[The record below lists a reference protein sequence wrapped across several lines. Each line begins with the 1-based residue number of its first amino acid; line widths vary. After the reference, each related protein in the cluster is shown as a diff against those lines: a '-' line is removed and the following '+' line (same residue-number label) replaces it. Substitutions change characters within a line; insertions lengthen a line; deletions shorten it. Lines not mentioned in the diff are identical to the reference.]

1 MNGLGDKLKSA
12 GVKVPT
18 TLPFK
23 IETEPHLV
31 EKSTHFCDNALIE
44 LNFNGK
50 STNPKHQYSVN
61 DNVVD
66 SILEKLES
74 LDFVDMVYIPAEL
87 DKRDSILIQID
98 NHSLYCSTQKD
109 RVLYVFGIEVTKT
122 KVQLE
127 TVKIKNIF
135 EINQGSQY
143 SKTFNPHLQYLY
155 YILDVKKAYM
165 NYSDLET
172 VGNNIPLSV
181 IPIVF
186 NSSDKMRKEDIYYVT
201 QYLET
206 KEFIELKSTDDQDD
220 QHLYFYLEKYKLK
233 ALVSRNNN
241 HIYIFN
247 ITLIQDGEQSEYSVR
262 SNVFTISHGQSI
274 VDNGIANQHLLNLC
288 ESLHC
293 SNGSE
298 MPKEECFATAKDFSI
313 ELNMKA
319 PKNYTYQDNE
329 LINQLTKET
338 LQLFQ
343 HKTNRNRAVLFSSSL
358 KIKCSIHDTNFNV
371 TDELM
376 KDVNSK
382 PKFEDFDSCF
392 VKGSVFRITK
402 GDQKTK
408 RKVNQHLV
416 HFLRANKVEKKEI
429 LPIISTPKF
438 KFTPALTEYNFKNI
452 ILSGVAGVGKTHSY
466 EKLINLIESGTNETE
481 LFKELINNQPFT
493 SKVSKDRIEF
503 ITFHQN
509 YSYEEFIEGFR
520 PNQDNGISIEDGLF
534 KEFVQKAQLDRERN
548 YYFVID
554 EINRGNIS
562 KIFGELIT
570 LIEDSKRDELS
581 ARLPYSKQPFMIPKN
596 LFIIGTMN
604 ITDQSI
610 SKIDIALRRR
620 FIFINIE
627 PNSNLVCEQFRDTFI
642 DLNQF
647 ISNNLGDDYLI
658 GHSYFMK
665 CNDKN
670 LNFIL
675 NHQIKP
681 LLQDYFY
688 GDKESLNEIEKILGL
703 TKDKGLIK

>member
-1 MNGLGDKLKSA
+1 MNGLGDKFKSA
-12 GVKVPT
+12 GIKVPKT
-18 TLPFK
+18 VPFK
-23 IETEPHLV
+23 EKREPYLV
-31 EKSTHFCDNALIE
+31 EKSLKFCENASIE

-61 DNVVD
+61 YSVVD
-66 SILEKLES
+66 SILEKIES
-74 LDFVDMVYIPAEL
+74 LDYLDMVYIPAEL
-87 DKRDSILIQID
+87 DKRDSILIQIE
-98 NHSLYCSTQKD
+98 NYSLYCSTQKD

-127 TVKIKNIF
+127 TLKIKNIF
-135 EINQGSQY
+135 QINQGSQY
-143 SKTFNPHLQYLY
+143 GKTFNPHLQYLY
-155 YILDVKKAYM
+155 YILDVKKTYM

-172 VGNNIPLSV
+172 VGTNIPLAV

-206 KEFIELKSTDDQDD
+206 KEFIELKSTDELEE

-247 ITLIQDGEQSEYSVR
+247 ITLIQDGEESEYSVK
-262 SNVFTISHGQSI
+262 SSIFKISHGQSI

-288 ESLHC
+288 ESLNC
-293 SNGSE
+293 SNGNE
-298 MPKEECFATAKDFSI
+298 MPTEQCFTTAKDFSI

-329 LINQLTKET
+329 LIDKLTKET

-371 TDELM
+371 TEELM
-376 KDVNSK
+376 KDVHSK
-382 PKFEDFDSCF
+382 PKPEDFDSCF
-392 VKGSVFRITK
+392 VKGSIFVITK
-402 GDQKTK
+402 GDQKKK

-429 LPIISTPKF
+429 VPKIIASKPKVKST
-438 KFTPALTEYNFKNI
+438 LTEYNFKNI

-466 EKLINLIESGTNETE
+466 EKLINLIESGTDETE
-481 LFKELINNQPFT
+481 LFKELISNT
-493 SKVSKDRIEF
+493 SFNPAVSKDRIEF

-520 PNQDNGISIEDGLF
+520 PNPDNGISIEDGLF
-534 KEFVQKAQLDRERN
+534 KEFVKKAQDNREQN

-627 PNSNLVCEQFRDTFI
+627 PNSNLVCEQFRDKFI
-642 DLNQF
+642 ELNQF

-665 CNDKN
+665 CSDKN
-670 LNFIL
+670 LDFIL

-688 GDKESLNEIEKILGL
+688 GDKESLNQIEKIMGL
-703 TKDKGLIK
+703 TK